1 MGLADPQRCERTLE
15 ARPLVD
21 GSTRAHTGGGERMSL
36 RTRKASIWLRPAA
49 MVIGTAFLLTGTI
62 AAVALAQ
69 SATPAA
75 SGSKKTTFIYGVTG
89 SNSSL
94 NPMVGFLAIDYT
106 LWSLEYN
113 LPIEFTTK
121 DFGADLD
128 HSIVTS
134 VDTASDNM
142 SFTYHMRSGLKWS
155 DGQPFTAND
164 VAWTLNYYKKND
176 ISNYSG
182 DMSIVKNVEAT
193 NDTTFVVHS
202 VTPTSVLNGKSVWMY
217 EYILPEHIWSTK
229 DPTKFKDVPAVGS
242 GPWVA
247 AEYKPGDSVTMERNP
262 NFWGTQVGLTPHV
275 DVIIEK
281 MFNDENQMAAALQR
295 GEIDFAFFD
304 SASLLNSLKS
314 KPNVAI
320 HGAQIPLFDELAFNT
335 GSAFET
341 NPTGGFKPHGDGIH
355 ATTDPAFRRA
365 VAEAIDKQTLVDKVY
380 GGYAAVADSPVQP
393 GATTGNWDPA
403 ADEALNF
410 NLDKARADLAAAGY
424 KDTDGNGIVND
435 PKTGK
440 DVVLRYYTRTS
451 DSNTIKTAPFVKS
464 WLKQIGVG
472 VKVFAVSNDKLSNII
487 LAGTYEMFHWDW
499 FPNPDPNYILGIFT
513 CGQRPPNPETYDNSD
528 SYFCDPE
535 YDNLYKQQLTAT
547 STDQRVA
554 IVHHMQ
560 QILYDQEPYIT
571 LAYTNYL
578 EAYRTDRFTGY
589 IMQPEKVGDLLAT
602 WGPFAFINLRPIGE
616 AGTAPKSEG
625 IPGWVWIG
633 IVVGIAIIAAAFV
646 LARRRVGDED
656 RA

>member
-1 MGLADPQRCERTLE
+1 MD
-15 ARPLVD
+15 
-21 GSTRAHTGGGERMSL
+21 L
-36 RTRKASIWLRPAA
+36 RTRRADILLRPAA
-49 MVIGTAFLLTGTI
+49 LVF
-62 AAVALAQ
+62 AVALFVSGTLAVGASAQ
-69 SATPAA
+69 SVSPTASA
-75 SGSKKTTFIYGVTG
+75 SGGKQKSTFIYGTTG

-94 NPMVGFLAIDYT
+94 NPLVGFLGIDYT
-106 LWSLEYN
+106 LWALEYN
-113 LPIEFTTK
+113 IPIEFSTK
-121 DFGADLD
+121 DFGPDYA

-134 VDTASDNM
+134 VDTSPDNM

-164 VAWTLNYYKKND
+164 VAWTLNYYKTHGVA
-176 ISNYSG
+176 NYSG

-193 NDTTFVVHS
+193 NDTTFVINAEK
-202 VTPTSVLNGKSVWMY
+202 PTSVLNGKSVWMY
-217 EYILPEHIWSTK
+217 DYILPEHIWGSMSERK
-229 DPTKFKDVPAVGS
+229 KFKDVPAVGS

-247 AEYKPGDSVTMERNP
+247 TEYKPGDFVRMERNP
-262 NFWGTQVGLTPHV
+262 NYWGTQVGLTPHV

-304 SASLLNSLKS
+304 SATILNSLKT
-314 KPNVAI
+314 KPDVAV

-335 GSAFET
+335 GSGFET
-341 NPTGGFKPHGDGIH
+341 NPAGGFKPHGDGIH

-365 VAEAIDKQTLVDKVY
+365 VAEAIDKQTLVTKVY

-393 GATTGNWDPA
+393 GATTGNWDPSPS
-403 ADEALNF
+403 EALNF
-410 NLDKARADLAAAGY
+410 NLAKAKADLTAAGY
-424 KDTDGNGIVND
+424 VDTDGDGIVND

-472 VKVFAVSNDKLSNII
+472 VKVFAVSSDKLTNII
-487 LAGTYEMFHWDW
+487 LAGNYEMFHWGW

-513 CGQRPPNPETYDNSD
+513 CAQRPPNPDTYNNSD
-528 SYFCDPE
+528 SYFCDPA
-535 YDNLYKQQLTAT
+535 YDQLYQQQLTAT

-560 QILYDQEPYIT
+560 QILYDQEPYIM

-602 WGPFAFINLRPIGE
+602 WGPFAFINLRPVGE

-633 IVVGIAIIAAAFV
+633 IVVGIVVIAAAFM
-646 LARRRVGDED
+646 LGRRRVSDED